1 MSAPEQ
7 QAQPQQDLSP
17 ENLCKMLE
25 QELEKNEKVIENCN
39 KQCES
44 LKASIAKLK
53 A

>member
-1 MSAPEQ
+1 MSAPEPQ
-7 QAQPQQDLSP
+7 VQQQDLSP

-25 QELEKNEKVIENCN
+25 AELAKNEGVMESCK